1 MEKSDKMCESRY
13 DAIIKIVSE
22 QKISSQEILLERLRE
37 LGYNATQSTVSRDIK
52 KLGIIKTS
60 DDEGVIRYMTSSV
73 SFTDQS
79 IFAAA
84 IKGAD
89 YAGHTAVIK
98 CRTGTAQAVC
108 AMLDTMD
115 YPDIVGTL
123 AGDDTI
129 FVLMRTENDARHLVK
144 KFRKELQLND

>member
-1 MEKSDKMCESRY
+1 MEKSDKICESRY

-22 QKISSQEILLERLRE
+22 QKISNQEVLLERLKE
-37 LGYNATQSTVSRDIK
+37 LGYKATQSTVSRDIK
-52 KLGIIKTS
+52 KLGIIKAS
-60 DDEGVIRYMTSSV
+60 DNEGIIRYMPSSV
-73 SFTDQS
+73 NFNDQS
-79 IFAAA
+79 IFTAA
-84 IKGAD
+84 ITGTD

-108 AMLDTMD
+108 AILDTMD

>member
-1 MEKSDKMCESRY
+1 MEKSDKICESRC
-13 DAIIKIVSE
+13 DAILKIISE
-22 QKISSQEILLERLRE
+22 QKISNQKILLERLKE
-37 LGYNATQSTVSRDIK
+37 LGYKATQSTVSRDIK
-52 KLGIIKTS
+52 RLGIIKAS
-60 DDEGVIRYMTSSV
+60 DDEGVVRYMTSSV
-73 SFTDQS
+73 NFTDQS
-79 IFAAA
+79 IFKVA

-108 AMLDTMD
+108 ALLDTMD
-115 YPDIVGTL
+115 CPDIVGTL

>member
-22 QKISSQEILLERLRE
+22 QKISNQEVLLERLKE
-37 LGYNATQSTVSRDIK
+37 LGYKATQSTVSRDIK
-52 KLGIIKTS
+52 RLGIIKAS
-60 DDEGVIRYMTSSV
+60 DDEGVVRYMTSSV
-73 SFTDQS
+73 NFTDQS
-79 IFAAA
+79 IFKVA

-108 AMLDTMD
+108 ALLDTMD
-115 YPDIVGTL
+115 CPDIVGTL

-129 FVLMRTENDARHLVK
+129 FVLMRTENDAKHLVK